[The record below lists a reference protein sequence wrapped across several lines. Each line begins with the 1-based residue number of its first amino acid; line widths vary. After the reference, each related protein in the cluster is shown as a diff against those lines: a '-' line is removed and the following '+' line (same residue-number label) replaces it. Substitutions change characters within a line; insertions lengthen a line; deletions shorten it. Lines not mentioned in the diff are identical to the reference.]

1 MADLAQQIS
10 GLEDIDAIEAM
21 DYVARWMQ
29 DEAQR
34 EGKIPAEI
42 LDKIGD
48 EQAATEIL
56 SEMFPEFS
64 GPLQETLAADE
75 SQRGQIARN
84 YLLFLAEDGR
94 YAPKA
99 QEALDRPATRSLL
112 ATMAG
117 AAAIYFL
124 LSLEVDFEYEKIG
137 DERHKKLRIHRK
149 SAPLD
154 MIEVVKRI
162 LGL

>member
-1 MADLAQQIS
+1 MMKLTQQIS

-21 DYVARWMQ
+21 DYVARWMR

-34 EGKIPAEI
+34 WGRIPPEI
-42 LDKIGD
+42 LDEIGD
-48 EQAATEIL
+48 ERAATEIL
-56 SEMFPEFS
+56 SEMFPEIS
-64 GPLQETLAADE
+64 DLSKVTLAADE
-75 SQRGQIARN
+75 NQRGRIARN
-84 YLLFLAEDGR
+84 YLLFLTEDEH
-94 YAPKA
+94 YAPKV

-124 LSLEVDFEYEKIG
+124 LSLEVDFEYEETRA
-137 DERHKKLRIHRK
+137 ERHKKLRIYRK

>member
-1 MADLAQQIS
+1 MSDLAQQIS

-42 LDKIGD
+42 L
-48 EQAATEIL
+48 
-56 SEMFPEFS
+56 SEMFPELS

-75 SQRGQIARN
+75 SQRGRIARN

-154 MIEVVKRI
+154 MIEVV
-162 LGL
+162 

>member
-1 MADLAQQIS
+1 
-10 GLEDIDAIEAM
+10 
-21 DYVARWMQ
+21 
-29 DEAQR
+29 
-34 EGKIPAEI
+34 
-42 LDKIGD
+42 
-48 EQAATEIL
+48 
-56 SEMFPEFS
+56 MFPEIS
-64 GPLQETLAADE
+64 DLSKVTLAADE
-75 SQRGQIARN
+75 NQRGRIARN
-84 YLLFLAEDGR
+84 YLLFLTEDEH
-94 YAPKA
+94 YAPKV

-124 LSLEVDFEYEKIG
+124 LSLEVDFEYEETRA
-137 DERHKKLRIHRK
+137 ERHKKLRIYRK